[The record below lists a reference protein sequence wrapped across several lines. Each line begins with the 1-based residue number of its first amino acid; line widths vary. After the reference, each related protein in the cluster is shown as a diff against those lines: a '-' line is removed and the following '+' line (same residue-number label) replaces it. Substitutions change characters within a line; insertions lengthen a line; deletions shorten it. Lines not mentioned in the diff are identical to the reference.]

1 MYFSNSLFS
10 NFFSR
15 SLNHFQPLCCALS
28 LRCPYSFLAIISCII
43 YLKLSALPKYL
54 SSNNT
59 LFIIKQHVVY
69 HKTTRCLPQNDTL
82 FIIKRHVVYYKTSR
96 RFDNI
101 HPPRPPP
108 HLSLTIEN
116 NYWFYQGFL
125 SRARTHNKSFCF
137 FTVTS
142 VTTHHTTISVSRN
155 KSTIKTSFNKHTS
168 IQLFR
173 GVFTFRFSSFS
184 PNFVLALFPHFPPS
198 CDTCDSKKVKLV

>member
-28 LRCPYSFLAIISCII
+28 LRCPYSFPAIISCII
-43 YLKLSALPKYL
+43 YSKLSALPKYL

-59 LFIIKQHVVY
+59 LFIKKQHVVY
-69 HKTTRCLPQNDTL
+69 HKTTRCLPQNEPSFTT
-82 FIIKRHVVYYKTSR
+82 KQHVVYYKTSR

-101 HPPRPPP
+101 HPPRSPP
-108 HLSLTIEN
+108 HPSLTIEN

-125 SRARTHNKSFCF
+125 SRARTHNKSFYF
-137 FTVTS
+137 FSVTS
-142 VTTHHTTISVSRN
+142 VTTHHTTLSVSSN
-155 KSTIKTSFNKHTS
+155 KSTIKTSFNKQPS

-173 GVFTFRFSSFS
+173 GVFPFRFSSFS
-184 PNFVLALFPHFPPS
+184 PNFVLALFLHLPPS

>member
-28 LRCPYSFLAIISCII
+28 LRCPCSFPAIISCII
-43 YLKLSALPKYL
+43 YSKLSALPKYL

-59 LFIIKQHVVY
+59 LFIIK
-69 HKTTRCLPQNDTL
+69 
-82 FIIKRHVVYYKTSR
+82 RHVVYYKTSR
-96 RFDNI
+96 RFDKI
-101 HPPRPPP
+101 HPPRSPP
-108 HLSLTIEN
+108 HPSLTIGN

-125 SRARTHNKSFCF
+125 SRARTYNKSFCF

-142 VTTHHTTISVSRN
+142 VTTHHTTLSFSRN
-155 KSTIKTSFNKHTS
+155 KSTIKTSFNKHPS

-173 GVFTFRFSSFS
+173 GIFTFRFSSFS
-184 PNFVLALFPHFPPS
+184 PNFVLALFPHFPHRV
-198 CDTCDSKKVKLV
+198 TLVTAKK

>member
-15 SLNHFQPLCCALS
+15 LLNHFQALCCALS
-28 LRCPYSFLAIISCII
+28 LQCPYSFPAIISCII
-43 YLKLSALPKYL
+43 YSKLSALPKYL
-54 SSNNT
+54 SSNNM
-59 LFIIKQHVVY
+59 LFIIKRHVVY

-125 SRARTHNKSFCF
+125 SRTH
-137 FTVTS
+137 T
-142 VTTHHTTISVSRN
+142 
-155 KSTIKTSFNKHTS
+155 
-168 IQLFR
+168 
-173 GVFTFRFSSFS
+173 
-184 PNFVLALFPHFPPS
+184 
-198 CDTCDSKKVKLV
+198 

>member
-28 LRCPYSFLAIISCII
+28 LRCPYSFPAIISCII
-43 YLKLSALPKYL
+43 YSKLSALPKYL

-59 LFIIKQHVVY
+59 LFTTKQ
-69 HKTTRCLPQNDTL
+69 
-82 FIIKRHVVYYKTSR
+82 HVVYYKTSR

-101 HPPRPPP
+101 HPPRSPA
-108 HLSLTIEN
+108 HLSLTIGN

-125 SRARTHNKSFCF
+125 SRARTHKKSFCF

-142 VTTHHTTISVSRN
+142 VTTHHTTISVSSN
-155 KSTIKTSFNKHTS
+155 KSTIKTSFNKRPS
-168 IQLFR
+168 IQLFW